1 MMRIMVS
8 WIEQLHSPRCFER
21 SKETVSRD
29 LNPKN
34 IFYSS
39 ILNLCNQFTVCLN
52 YLKEGSWCRVSGN
65 EKVMIDLEGRVTEAT
80 AIKEK
85 GWVMGIKEELPELK
99 FIRYMLQD
107 HHVQTIDPQQVTVK
121 TRVFVKG
128 ESWCLVKWCPTAT
141 GSSAPECKLSWMH
154 QSIFLQKF
162 KDSAENHDFPPYLD
176 MSGHASKVVKHN
188 ADVIEKE
195 LADIVFKYLTSEMD
209 FEGFLAVAKEAIK
222 FSPEEELKIARKFGV
237 TKYTS

>member
-85 GWVMGIKEELPELK
+85 G
-99 FIRYMLQD
+99 
-107 HHVQTIDPQQVTVK
+107 
-121 TRVFVKG
+121 
-128 ESWCLVKWCPTAT
+128 
-141 GSSAPECKLSWMH
+141 
-154 QSIFLQKF
+154 
-162 KDSAENHDFPPYLD
+162 
-176 MSGHASKVVKHN
+176 
-188 ADVIEKE
+188 
-195 LADIVFKYLTSEMD
+195 
-209 FEGFLAVAKEAIK
+209 
-222 FSPEEELKIARKFGV
+222 
-237 TKYTS
+237 